1 MCYTIKL
8 MFQEELI
15 LINQMN
21 QKNAWFVISMMAYE
35 LENSAT
41 LNVKGVNYRCILWN
55 LTKNDA
61 IIG

>member
-35 LENSAT
+35 LENSAI